1 MPSGVQ
7 NEGLHLLYE
16 SFGSGSAWNPRTPSV
31 QGHHGELY
39 YKVHDGNLPKK
50 SIENPSDNPLLFHD
64 VPNLPPTRLA
74 EIKSS
79 M

>member
-1 MPSGVQ
+1 MRGCTCSMNP
-7 NEGLHLLYE
+7 
-16 SFGSGSAWNPRTPSV
+16 FRSGSAWNPKTPSV
-31 QGHHGELY
+31 QGHHGEL

-74 EIKSS
+74 EIKLS